1 MSTDHPDSLM
11 SISVF
16 TTTLFWEFCWKF
28 CLTPKPQ
35 NTPLLWSIASLSNIV
50 TLQLVQHLALAR
62 HNVTATSQCGN
73 RKWWVQALV
82 FVDNWPIS
90 VLIITYLKQ
99 KVPLLIFPW
108 WLLVPS
114 KWMFHKNLDFLAWYL
129 RCRTPEVPWGLKF
142 WWHWDHQWAYGIW
155 AVHAWFWPSILA
167 IDLLRR
173 GCSLGQTLMLFL
185 TLSTPRSV
193 AFSIKRCIFET
204 TRKTIAVR
212 SWSYNVHGDP
222 RILPWAFCSVRCALT
237 RQDKGWQDKRRHQR
251 RQGST
256 T

>member
-1 MSTDHPDSLM
+1 MLHQESTTKPIKVWHEHWPPPWFFDVNKCVYYH
-11 SISVF
+11 SILRILLKIHVWSI
-16 TTTLFWEFCWKF
+16 

-35 NTPLLWSIASLSNIV
+35 NTPLLWSIASLSNLV

-62 HNVTATSQCGN
+62 HNVTATWQCGN

-82 FVDNWPIS
+82 FVDNWPIC
-90 VLIITYLKQ
+90 VLIITSITYLKQ
-99 KVPLLIFPW
+99 NVLLIFPW

-185 TLSTPRSV
+185 TLSTPRKKYGI
-193 AFSIKRCIFET
+193 FNKKMYIQTTQEHNRCQVLELQCT
-204 TRKTIAVR
+204 WWPAHPAV
-212 SWSYNVHGDP
+212 GF
-222 RILPWAFCSVRCALT
+222 L
-237 RQDKGWQDKRRHQR
+237 
-251 RQGST
+251 
-256 T
+256 